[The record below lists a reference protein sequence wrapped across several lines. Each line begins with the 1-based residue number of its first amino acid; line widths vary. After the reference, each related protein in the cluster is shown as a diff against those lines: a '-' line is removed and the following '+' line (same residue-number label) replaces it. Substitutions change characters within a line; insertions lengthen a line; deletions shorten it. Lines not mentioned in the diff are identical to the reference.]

1 MDERIQAGEM
11 IRLLRKTDG
20 ISQADLAEG
29 ICTQA
34 EISRIERNI
43 TVPSADTL
51 FRISERL
58 GVDLNFFYEVRK
70 TSRLNYIED
79 TFSLLRKFIEDKN
92 YNEAAI
98 ILDAERQ
105 NPLIRKPLYRQFF
118 QWHEGLVEFYVNN
131 NFHKAVSILENALKI
146 YEPDIH
152 PTETQLQIFI
162 SLGNIYGERGMFDEA
177 FCCYE
182 KCRSGYQKLTRINN
196 YQIQIRLLYNM
207 ALTLNNADKIQE
219 AAEVCQEGISLC
231 KESRSFYL
239 LGEFYYQYSYSSR
252 LLGRS
257 HMSIEY
263 LRKSITIFEITG
275 NDTSK
280 ALAEKEMEQ
289 LITETENV

>member
-20 ISQADLAEG
+20 MSQADLAEG

-58 GVDLNFFYEVRK
+58 GVDLNFFFEVKK
-70 TSRLNYIED
+70 TSKLNYIEE

-92 YNEAAI
+92 YKEAAL

-105 NPLIRKPLYRQFF
+105 NPLMRKPPYWQFF

-131 NFHKAVSILENALKI
+131 NFHKAVSLLEKALKI

-152 PTETQLQIFI
+152 LTETQLQILI
-162 SLGNIYGERGMFDEA
+162 SLGNIYGERRMFDEA
-177 FCCYE
+177 FSCYE
-182 KCRSGYQKLTRINN
+182 KCRSGYQKLTRIQN

-219 AAEVCQEGISLC
+219 AAEVCQEGITLC
-231 KESRSFYL
+231 RESRSFYL
-239 LGEFYYQYSYSSR
+239 FGEFYYQYSYSSR
-252 LLGRS
+252 CLGRT
-257 HMSIEY
+257 HMAIEY
-263 LRKSITIFEITG
+263 LKKAITIFEITG
-275 NDTSK
+275 NETSK
-280 ALAEKEMEQ
+280 AFAEKEIQ
-289 LITETENV
+289 DIITETENV